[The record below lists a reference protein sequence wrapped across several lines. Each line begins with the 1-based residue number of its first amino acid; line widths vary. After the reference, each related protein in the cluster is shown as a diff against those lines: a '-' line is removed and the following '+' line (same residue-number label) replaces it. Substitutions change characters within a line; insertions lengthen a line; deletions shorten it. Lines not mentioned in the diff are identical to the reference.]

1 MKGRLTK
8 RDRDIIRETLLC
20 GDAGDAYFK
29 VTGGSCTR
37 KTAQQQVCK
46 IINSEAGIEYRKQI
60 EADLR
65 KKDVGDVYKL
75 IRELNEI
82 RDLAKASADWSVAR
96 QCVMDEA
103 RLTGH
108 LDTKVHHTHTMR
120 VEEARDVV
128 ARLLPKYAHMLPPS
142 LRVIEQNDDD
152 EGDDETD
159 VA

>member
-1 MKGRLTK
+1 MKRQLTK
-8 RDRDIIRETLLC
+8 RDRDIIREALLC
-20 GDAGDAYFK
+20 GNGGDAYFK
-29 VTGGSCTR
+29 VTGNSCTR
-37 KTAQQQVCK
+37 RTAQQEACK

-65 KKDVGDVYKL
+65 KKDVGDLYKL
-75 IRELNEI
+75 IGQLNNI
-82 RDLAKASADWSVAR
+82 RDLAIGAADYSVAR
-96 QCVMDEA
+96 ACVMDEA

-128 ARLLPKYAHMLPPS
+128 ARLLPKYAHMLPAS

-152 EGDDETD
+152 AGDDETD
-159 VA
+159 AA